1 MNIIEWVRPHRI
13 GDRGCSSWQKDML
26 TDLGLL
32 TSKKVYGVSS
42 MYNKSS
48 MIESYFIANRSASIE
63 KVTSSDTT
71 LVGSEQWDIRLQLPS
86 GLREKGYHAMN
97 RKRSSSILAH
107 LDSCL
112 GKALRVTQNTRP
124 ERDESTAIFV
134 FGCAFAVA
142 NDDGAER
149 FQLRLCF
156 CDLKHA
162 LASYAL

>member
-1 MNIIEWVRPHRI
+1 
-13 GDRGCSSWQKDML
+13 ML

-112 GKALRVTQNTRP
+112 GKALRVTQNTQLFLFLAVHLQWP
-124 ERDESTAIFV
+124 MMTEQSV
-134 FGCAFAVA
+134 FSSACAFAT
-142 NDDGAER
+142 
-149 FQLRLCF
+149 
-156 CDLKHA
+156 
-162 LASYAL
+162 

>member
-1 MNIIEWVRPHRI
+1 
-13 GDRGCSSWQKDML
+13 ML

-86 GLREKGYHAMN
+86 GLREKGYH

-112 GKALRVTQNTRP
+112 GKALRVTQNTQLFLFLAVHLQWP
-124 ERDESTAIFV
+124 MMTEQSV
-134 FGCAFAVA
+134 FSSACAFAT
-142 NDDGAER
+142 
-149 FQLRLCF
+149 
-156 CDLKHA
+156 
-162 LASYAL
+162 